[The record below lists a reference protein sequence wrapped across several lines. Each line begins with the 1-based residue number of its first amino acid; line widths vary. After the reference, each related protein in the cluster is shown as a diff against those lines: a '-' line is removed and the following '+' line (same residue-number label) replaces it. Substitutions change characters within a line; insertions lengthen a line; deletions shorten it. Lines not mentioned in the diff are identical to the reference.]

1 MARRILVLG
10 GGYAGA
16 LSAIRLARKTRAE
29 DLEVVLAD
37 ARPWFVERVRLHQ
50 DAAGSGPKRR
60 AFGSLL
66 AGTRVR
72 LRVGTVG
79 ELDLERRRARFE
91 DTTGDGDA
99 REEAFDELV
108 LATGSVASAPDIP
121 GMSHTWSCATEERAF
136 ALRAHVAALVR
147 GDVVVIGGGLTG
159 IEVAT
164 ELAERRPDLRVTL
177 VAGGVLGAVVSEG
190 ARPYLRRTFDRAGI
204 VVHEHVRVVA
214 VEADAVV
221 LSSGDVLRS
230 DATVWC
236 GGFDANP
243 LARRAG
249 LAVDDQGRALVDARL
264 RSTTRDFV
272 RVIGDA
278 ARVEMPG
285 RDGDLAPLRMGCATA
300 MPQGAFCADD
310 LAAELGGRPAHA
322 FSFAFAAE
330 CLSLGRREG
339 IVQRLDPF
347 DVPMR
352 AFVAGRPG
360 AWLKELVCRYAM
372 GSARLERYGIG
383 YAWPRT
389 RALPERASGPMLA
402 PRQT

>member
-29 DLEVVLAD
+29 DLEVVLVD
-37 ARPWFVERVRLHQ
+37 MRPWFVERVRLHQ
-50 DAAGSGPKRR
+50 DAAGAGPRRR

-66 AGTRVR
+66 AGTRVQ

-79 ELDLERRRARFE
+79 ELDLERRRARF
-91 DTTGDGDA
+91 DGATRSGDA
-99 REEAFDELV
+99 QEEAFDELV
-108 LATGSVASAPDIP
+108 LAMGSVASAPDIP
-121 GMSHTWSCATEERAF
+121 GMGHTWSCATEERAL
-136 ALRAHVAALVR
+136 ALHANVAKLTR
-147 GDVVVIGGGLTG
+147 GDVVVVGGGLTG
-159 IEVAT
+159 IEAAT

-177 VAGGVLGAVVSEG
+177 VSGGVFGALVSAG

-204 VVHEHVRVVA
+204 IVHEQTLVVA

-249 LAVDDQGRALVDARL
+249 LAVDEQGRALVDARL

-310 LAAELGGRPAHA
+310 LAAGLGGRPARA

-339 IVQRLDPF
+339 LVQRLDPF
-347 DVPMR
+347 DMPAR

-383 YAWPRT
+383 YSWPRT
-389 RALPERASGPMLA
+389 RALPERAAGPMLA